1 MKKKILIILLIL
13 AVFLSA
19 GVVYLNNVIL
29 PIKIK
34 SLLVGGIEERT
45 QKKASIESLRFNIF
59 KGLVVRNLVIYD
71 EKEIIVSVKEG
82 SCFFLLAPFF
92 KRMVVIPVLSLRSP
106 EIFVQR
112 RKDNTFNLADLFPQ
126 KQASADKK
134 KPGFGIYIYKVG
146 IRDARINFRD
156 ETFEQPFTKLIERAD
171 LDLYFSIPDRVKF
184 NIRCDVQ
191 GNPLAN
197 IKSTGEYRIFS
208 REFSSRSFIRN
219 LSLKDFSPYY
229 QQTKIAV
236 SEGLLDAQMD
246 LFAKEGTLSGDIS
259 LDSKN
264 FVFSWEKVS
273 AKLNSAIT
281 GKFQYGLG
289 GYKFLFSG
297 KATLS
302 ESAVSGLGLVD
313 ALQDI
318 NGEFIFDNSGISSQG
333 LKARFLGVP
342 TEAKIKLSNFAKPVL
357 SLNVVSSLSLNS
369 LQSILKNN
377 FNFNIP
383 ATFRGDSKISL
394 NIETTIPP
402 GLSSQINGSVD
413 LINAALTPE
422 KLNLPLEEIN
432 GRIEFLLDQLKWADL
447 SFKYA
452 GAAYKTSG
460 ALSNF
465 AIPHIQAKL
474 SSDKLLLESNFIL
487 DKKMITIS
495 KLAGRYLN
503 SDFAIDGSV
512 DISEPP
518 KTKLA
523 LSGGLNF
530 DLRDTKTYLKKYEKQ
545 LERAALSGLVNA
557 QFVFKDDTG
566 NFKSWALQA
575 KLRSPLVSAYGL
587 KFQQFVMDYNQ
598 LDGLIDIPFA
608 QAVFYDGILKFGGK
622 LNLNSDDL
630 PYQLSAG
637 LAGAKIE
644 KLKLDTPLKDKD
656 VAGIVRAGIKLSG
669 FSGDLSKLNGAGEI
683 FINDGK
689 LWQLDL
695 FKGLGSLIF
704 VKDFANVTFR
714 DGSCAFFIQDKYIFT
729 DNLKLTS
736 DIADLTGAVKI
747 NFDSA
752 IDATLDVKVNADM
765 ATVTGTFRDVTT
777 AIAGEAGKFGTIKIS
792 GTLSAPKFKFQAAV
806 VDIIRGLK
814 NIFLKK
820 Q

>member
-1 MKKKILIILLIL
+1 MKKKILIIILIL
-13 AVFLSA
+13 VVFISA
-19 GVVYLNNVIL
+19 GVVYLNNVVL
-29 PIKIK
+29 PVKIK
-34 SLLVGGIEERT
+34 SLLVQGIEERT
-45 QKKASIESLRFNIF
+45 QKKASIEALRFNIF
-59 KGLVVRNLVIYD
+59 KGLVVKNLVIYD
-71 EKEIIVSVKEG
+71 EKEIIISVKEG
-82 SCFFLLAPFF
+82 SCFFLLTPFF
-92 KRMVVIPVLSLRSP
+92 KRMVVIPVLALRSP

-112 RKDNTFNLADLFPQ
+112 RKDNTFNLADLFP
-126 KQASADKK
+126 K
-134 KPGFGIYIYKVG
+134 KPAPTTQKKPAFGIYIYKVG
-146 IRDARINFRD
+146 IRDARISFRD
-156 ETFEQPFTKLIERAD
+156 ETFEQPFTKQIERLD
-171 LDLYFSIPDRVKF
+171 LDLYFSIPDKVKF
-184 NIRCDVQ
+184 NLMCDIL

-197 IKSTGEYRIFS
+197 IKSSGEYRIFS
-208 REFSSRSFIRN
+208 RQFSSRSFIRN

-229 QQTKIAV
+229 QQTKITV

-246 LFAKEGTLSGDIS
+246 LSANEGTLSGDIS

-264 FVFSWEKVS
+264 FMFSWEKAS

-289 GYKFLFSG
+289 GNKFVFSG
-297 KATLS
+297 KATLND
-302 ESAVSGLGLVD
+302 SAVSGLGLVD

-318 NGEFIFDNSGISSQG
+318 SGEFNFDNSGISSEG

-369 LQSILKNN
+369 LQAILKNK

-383 ATFRGDSKISL
+383 AAFMGDSKISL

-413 LINAALTPE
+413 LMNAALTPE
-422 KLNLPLEEIN
+422 KFNFPLEEIN

-447 SFKYA
+447 SFKHA

-460 ALSNF
+460 VLSNF
-465 AIPHIQAKL
+465 NTPHVQAKL
-474 SSDKLLLESNFIL
+474 SSDKLLLESNFIV
-487 DKKMITIS
+487 DKKAVTIS
-495 KLAGRYLN
+495 KLTGRYLN

-512 DISEPP
+512 DISEQPL
-518 KTKLA
+518 TKLA

-530 DLRDTKTYLKKYEKQ
+530 DLRDTKAYLKKYEKE
-545 LERAALSGLVNA
+545 LDRAALSGLVNA

-566 NFKSWALQA
+566 SFKSWALKA
-575 KLRSPLVSAYGL
+575 KLTSPLVSAYGL
-587 KFQQFVMDYNQ
+587 KFQQAVIDYNQ
-598 LDGLIDIPFA
+598 LDGLIDIPLA
-608 QAVFYDGILKFGGK
+608 QAAFYDGILKLAGK
-622 LNLNSDDL
+622 MNLNSDNM

-637 LAGAKIE
+637 LAGVKIE

-656 VAGIVRAGIKLSG
+656 VAGTVNAGVKLSG

-695 FKGLGSLIF
+695 FKGVGSLIF
-704 VKDFANVTFR
+704 VKDFANVTFK
-714 DGSCAFFIQDKYIFT
+714 DGSCAFFIQDKYIFS

-736 DIADLTGAVKI
+736 DIADLSGAVKI

-752 IDATLDVKVNADM
+752 IEATLDVKVNSDM
-765 ATVTGTFRDVTT
+765 VPMTGTFRDVTT

-806 VDIIRGLK
+806 VDIIKGLK